1 MVDKDLT
8 VRKARAEVDKVK
20 KAKEVLEHR
29 LPTMEHNIDDLK
41 NLVEKFSS
49 ESQKEIKKRE
59 VAEKR
64 QDQLQEKLAAWNE
77 VHNELQIEDPI
88 KFKEDFDFVK
98 AELTKLKKQMT
109 DKQKTND
116 VKEHKLKL
124 KEEEWKSQQ
133 VKIAAALKA
142 LHAWVPDNLNFTSI
156 KKLNRASDKDR
167 ERELSKR
174 IFSSDME
181 LRDKDSASHHLE
193 FLCFMLQESL
203 MRSRQ
208 NLQSNSQ
215 KILQKHKVLSS
226 EIKDG

>member
-1 MVDKDLT
+1 MVDKDIS

-29 LPTMEHNIDDLK
+29 LPTMEHSIDDLK
-41 NLVEKFSS
+41 NLVEKFSL

-59 VAEKR
+59 IAEKR
-64 QDQLQEKLAAWNE
+64 QDQLQEKLTAWNE
-77 VHNELQIEDPI
+77 VHNALQIEDPV

-133 VKIAAALKA
+133 VKISTALKA
-142 LHAWVPDNLNFTSI
+142 IQVWVPENLNFAAI
-156 KKLNRASDKDR
+156 KKLNSGSDKDR
-167 ERELSKR
+167 ERELSKL
-174 IFSSDME
+174 IFNSDME
-181 LRDKDSASHHLE
+181 LRDKDSASYHLE
-193 FLCFMLQESL
+193 FLCFRL
-203 MRSRQ
+203 
-208 NLQSNSQ
+208 
-215 KILQKHKVLSS
+215 
-226 EIKDG
+226 

>member
-1 MVDKDLT
+1 MVDKDIS

-29 LPTMEHNIDDLK
+29 LPTMEHSIDDLK
-41 NLVEKFSS
+41 NLVEKFSL

-59 VAEKR
+59 IAEKR
-64 QDQLQEKLAAWNE
+64 QDQLQEKLTAWNE
-77 VHNELQIEDPI
+77 VHNALQIEDPV

-133 VKIAAALKA
+133 VKISTALKA
-142 LHAWVPDNLNFTSI
+142 IQVWVPENLNFASI
-156 KKLNRASDKDR
+156 KKLNNGSDKDR
-167 ERELSKR
+167 ERELSKL
-174 IFSSDME
+174 IFNSDME

-193 FLCFMLQESL
+193 FLCFRL
-203 MRSRQ
+203 
-208 NLQSNSQ
+208 
-215 KILQKHKVLSS
+215 
-226 EIKDG
+226 